1 MKESLEA
8 RITQQ
13 VAADGM
19 PAKFVELQNSHGM
32 TVSFMDIGATWLSCR
47 LPLPEGE
54 LREVLLGVGT
64 MAQFNEH
71 TSYMGATVGRYANR
85 IANGQVS
92 IAGKTYQLSQNQAG
106 NCHHGGSEGFDK
118 RRWAIQHQ
126 SLQQVTFT
134 LDSKDGDQG
143 FPGNLT
149 VSVTY
154 SLTEEN
160 EVEVVY
166 RATTDKATPIGL
178 TNHAYIN
185 LSSQQSDCL
194 THQLVI
200 DADYYAPTTD
210 KGIPLGMLSTVS
222 ETSFDFRVA
231 KPIGDDLLQD
241 DQQRMAKGYDHSY
254 LLNPDRDK
262 SIPVARLVAPDGSVT
277 LSIVTD
283 KPGLQLYTGNWLAG
297 QPCREGGTYD
307 NYAGVALETQFLPD
321 SPNQLEWPQPS
332 CILQPDQEYRYQTTF
347 CFDF

>member
-19 PAKFVELQNSHGM
+19 PARFVELQNSHGM
-32 TVSFMDIGATWLSCR
+32 IVGFMDIGATWLSCR

-64 MAQFNEH
+64 MAQFKQH

-85 IANGQVS
+85 IANGQFS

-106 NCHHGGSEGFDK
+106 NCLHGGSDGFDK

-126 SLQQVTFT
+126 SQQQVTFT
-134 LDSKDGDQG
+134 LDSKDDDQG
-143 FPGNLT
+143 FPGNVS

-160 EVEVVY
+160 QVEVAY
-166 RATTDKATPIGL
+166 RVMTDQATPIGL
-178 TNHAYIN
+178 TNHAYFN
-185 LSSQQSDCL
+185 LSSQQGDCL
-194 THQLVI
+194 AHLLTI
-200 DADYYAPTTD
+200 DADYYVPTTD
-210 KGIPLGMLSTVS
+210 KGIPLGMLSAVS
-222 ETSFDFRVA
+222 GTSFDFRVA
-231 KPIGDDLLQD
+231 KKLGDDLLHD
-241 DQQRMAKGYDHSY
+241 EQQRMAKGYDHSY
-254 LLNPDRDK
+254 LLNPERDTTM
-262 SIPVARLVAPDGSVT
+262 PVATLVAPDGLVR

-297 QPCREGGTYD
+297 QPCREGGCYED
-307 NYAGVALETQFLPD
+307 YAGLALETQFLPD
-321 SPNQLEWPQPS
+321 SPNQPEWPQPS
-332 CILQPDQEYRYQTTF
+332 CILQPEQEYRYQTTF
-347 CFDF
+347 GFDF